1 MMLSRLGYQVGTVG
15 IALCSVTLHWG
26 LAVHWEH
33 FNKVYLFILFTASS
47 NWCVFNCMCVQQYHA
62 KFQREGV
69 TILELPHITEEQLIN
84 MGIPLGPRQRI
95 LDEIQKL

>member
-1 MMLSRLGYQVGTVG
+1 MMLSRLGYQVLWGWGWGWYFAWGDLTINCAWKVTVTWPVCF
-15 IALCSVTLHWG
+15 L
-26 LAVHWEH
+26 
-33 FNKVYLFILFTASS
+33 
-47 NWCVFNCMCVQQYHA
+47 QQYHA

-69 TILELPHITEEQLIN
+69 TILELPHITEEQLIH

>member
-1 MMLSRLGYQVGTVG
+1 MMLSRLGYQVLWVYIPLCLGAGFTMGVNCARAATV
-15 IALCSVTLHWG
+15 I
-26 LAVHWEH
+26 
-33 FNKVYLFILFTASS
+33 
-47 NWCVFNCMCVQQYHA
+47 WCVFYCMCIQQYHA

-69 TILELPHITEEQLIN
+69 TILELPHITEEQLIH